1 MNEGIENHVT
11 CVADSKEIIKKKSDL
26 NFKNFANLTEYDPSK
41 RVVLTLPLGVL
52 WEDVN
57 SDDFVEID
65 LESGLQVKDF

>member
-1 MNEGIENHVT
+1 MCCRLKGNYQ
-11 CVADSKEIIKKKSDL
+11 KKSDL
-26 NFKNFANLTEYDPSK
+26 NFKDFANLTEYDPSK

-57 SDDFVEID
+57 SDDFIEID

>member
-1 MNEGIENHVT
+1 M
-11 CVADSKEIIKKKSDL
+11 
-26 NFKNFANLTEYDPSK
+26 TEYDPSK

>member
-1 MNEGIENHVT
+1 MLQT
-11 CVADSKEIIKKKSDL
+11 QRKLSKKKSDL

>member
-1 MNEGIENHVT
+1 MCCRLKG
-11 CVADSKEIIKKKSDL
+11 KYQKKKSDL

-57 SDDFVEID
+57 SDDFIEID